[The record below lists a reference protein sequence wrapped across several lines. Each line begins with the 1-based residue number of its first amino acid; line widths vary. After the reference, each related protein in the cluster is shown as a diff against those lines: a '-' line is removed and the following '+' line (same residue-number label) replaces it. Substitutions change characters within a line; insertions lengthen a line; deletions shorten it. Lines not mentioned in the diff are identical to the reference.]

1 MEFEVRDNGNGT
13 YSVRET
19 TYDYDDGV
27 IGAGSVA
34 GKAFAIIAYAITIIG
49 LAIGTVS
56 VINAAPFAICI
67 MIALDLSV
75 LSPIVIAPIVSAQN
89 KKKAKEYK
97 EYKHNVKRTDIVRS
111 TSSPFADSPLY
122 DTYKVMFRFILKN
135 AYVLFLL
142 AIATYWLLFLLNI
155 GGLFVNGIMF
165 FCMYGMY
172 YFLYLMYSYAK
183 EFESR
188 SLSVTMIIAIF
199 VALTASC
206 LCAAFLGPL
215 DDKYVMMYP
224 VVLPTVLGLFA
235 LVSIPIAKHSYK
247 LHGEGK
253 GIVPLKTIGYIF
265 GGAVLLITIILG
277 FISMGK

>member
-1 MEFEVRDNGNGT
+1 MEFEVRDNGDGT
-13 YSVRET
+13 YNVRET

-27 IGAGSVA
+27 IGAGSAA

-89 KKKAKEYK
+89 KKKAKKYK
-97 EYKHNVKRTDIVRS
+97 YNVTRS
-111 TSSPFADSPLY
+111 TTIRGSSSQFGDSQIADV
-122 DTYKVMFRFILKN
+122 YKAVFRFVLKN

-142 AIATYWLLFLLNI
+142 AIAAYWLLFLLNI
-155 GGLFVNGIMF
+155 GGLFVNGLML

-172 YFLYLMYSYAK
+172 YFPYLMYSYAK

-199 VALTASC
+199 AALTASC

-235 LVSIPIAKHSYK
+235 LVSIPIAKRSYK
-247 LHGEGK
+247 LHGEGE
-253 GIVPLKTIGYIF
+253 GIVPLKMVGYIF

>member
-1 MEFEVRDNGNGT
+1 
-13 YSVRET
+13 
-19 TYDYDDGV
+19 
-27 IGAGSVA
+27 
-34 GKAFAIIAYAITIIG
+34 
-49 LAIGTVS
+49 
-56 VINAAPFAICI
+56 

-89 KKKAKEYK
+89 KKKVKKYK
-97 EYKHNVKRTDIVRS
+97 YNVTRS
-111 TSSPFADSPLY
+111 TTVRGSSSQFGDSQIADV
-122 DTYKVMFRFILKN
+122 YKAVFRFVLKN

-142 AIATYWLLFLLNI
+142 AIAAYWLLFLLNI
-155 GGLFVNGIMF
+155 GGMFVNGLMF

-172 YFLYLMYSYAK
+172 YFPYLMYSYAK

-199 VALTASC
+199 AALTASC

-247 LHGEGK
+247 LHGEGE
-253 GIVPLKTIGYIF
+253 GIVPLKTVGYVF

-277 FISMGK
+277 FISMGR

>member
-19 TYDYDDGV
+19 TYDYDDAV
-27 IGAGSVA
+27 IGAGSAA

-89 KKKAKEYK
+89 KKKVKKYK
-97 EYKHNVKRTDIVRS
+97 YNVTRS
-111 TSSPFADSPLY
+111 TTIRGSSSQFGDSQIADI
-122 DTYKVMFRFILKN
+122 YKAVFRFVLKN

-142 AIATYWLLFLLNI
+142 AIAAYWLLFLLNI

-172 YFLYLMYSYAK
+172 YFPYLMYSYAK

-247 LHGEGK
+247 LHGEGE

>member
-1 MEFEVRDNGNGT
+1 MEFEVRDNGDGT
-13 YSVRET
+13 YNVRET
-19 TYDYDDGV
+19 TYDYDDDV
-27 IGAGSVA
+27 IGAGSAA

-75 LSPIVIAPIVSAQN
+75 LSPIAIAPIVSAQN
-89 KKKAKEYK
+89 KKKVKKYK
-97 EYKHNVKRTDIVRS
+97 YNVTRS
-111 TSSPFADSPLY
+111 TTVRGSSSQFGDSQIADV
-122 DTYKVMFRFILKN
+122 YKAVFRFVLKN

-142 AIATYWLLFLLNI
+142 AIAAYWLLFLLNI
-155 GGLFVNGIMF
+155 GGLFVNGLMF

-172 YFLYLMYSYAK
+172 YFPYLMYSYAK

-199 VALTASC
+199 AALTASC

-247 LHGEGK
+247 LHGEGE
-253 GIVPLKTIGYIF
+253 GIVPLKTIGYVF

-277 FISMGK
+277 FISMGR